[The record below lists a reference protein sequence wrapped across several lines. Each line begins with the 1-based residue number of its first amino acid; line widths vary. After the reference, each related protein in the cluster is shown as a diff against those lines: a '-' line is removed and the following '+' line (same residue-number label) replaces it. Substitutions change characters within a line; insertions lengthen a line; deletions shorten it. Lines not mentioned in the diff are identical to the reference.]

1 MGRIEYFLGILV
13 IIGYSLG
20 TCQSTSS
27 IQNRGDIAV
36 LVNPSNPVDE
46 LSLSDLRRMLTG
58 DRRFWQGNV
67 QVKLI
72 LPEPGSWERE
82 QVFTIVLKA
91 NDAEFTKEWMEK
103 VFRGEATDLPP
114 SLPSVA
120 SAERYLISTP
130 GGITFMRAKGSP
142 GQLKVLRLD
151 GKLPGDSGYVLR

>member
-1 MGRIEYFLGILV
+1 
-13 IIGYSLG
+13 
-20 TCQSTSS
+20 
-27 IQNRGDIAV
+27 
-36 LVNPSNPVDE
+36 
-46 LSLSDLRRMLTG
+46 MLTG

-72 LPEPGSWERE
+72 LPEPGSWERD
-82 QVFTIVLKA
+82 QVLTIVLKA
-91 NDAEFTKEWMEK
+91 NDTEFTKEWMEK

-114 SLPSVA
+114 SLTSAA

-142 GQLKVLRLD
+142 GPLKVLRLD